1 MAIRTFSHRKKITT
15 IVRSVKAIVHI
26 NQRMPMIATNTHYRP
41 MTMDRLNKM
50 AFCKSHLHVIATI
63 LCCKISTITT
73 HSRTNIRLMHQMTV
87 TNMYL
92 VMVMRVS
99 KM

>member
-1 MAIRTFSHRKKITT
+1 MT
-15 IVRSVKAIVHI
+15 
-26 NQRMPMIATNTHYRP
+26 MIATNTHYRL
-41 MTMDRLNKM
+41 MTMDRLKKM
-50 AFCKSHLHVIATI
+50 AFCKYHICVISAI
-63 LCCKISTITT
+63 LCCKITTITT

-92 VMVMRVS
+92 VMVMRVT

>member
-1 MAIRTFSHRKKITT
+1 M
-15 IVRSVKAIVHI
+15 V
-26 NQRMPMIATNTHYRP
+26 ATNTYYRP
-41 MTMDRLNKM
+41 MTMSRLKKM
-50 AFCKSHLHVIATI
+50 AFCKYHLHIISGI
-63 LCCKISTITT
+63 LCCKIITITT
-73 HSRTNIRLMHQMTV
+73 HSRTNIRLMHQMMV